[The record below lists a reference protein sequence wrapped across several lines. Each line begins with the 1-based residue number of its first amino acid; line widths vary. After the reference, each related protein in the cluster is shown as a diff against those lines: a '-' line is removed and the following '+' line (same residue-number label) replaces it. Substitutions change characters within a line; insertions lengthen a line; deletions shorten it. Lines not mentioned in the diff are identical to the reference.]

1 MSDLKEA
8 ASVHFWSD
16 RLKEVPGNSYRL
28 NRVLEIVLATR
39 RPLAELDLDTEA
51 PLDYDFRCFFLNR
64 PRVELYRRIDARC
77 EEMVVSGLL
86 QVVFPPALSMHCCCW
101 NIAPQKFLPNMCVLI
116 ASVLGLRIVDT
127 VMPIFENE
135 VHGFRRTFWGRVISQ
150 SSQV

>member
-1 MSDLKEA
+1 M
-8 ASVHFWSD
+8 SD

-77 EEMVVSGLL
+77 EEMVVNGLL
-86 QVVFPPALSMHCCCW
+86 QVAFPPTTHRAAFCFALT
-101 NIAPQKFLPNMCVLI
+101 LTVL
-116 ASVLGLRIVDT
+116 ACKV
-127 VMPIFENE
+127 
-135 VHGFRRTFWGRVISQ
+135 
-150 SSQV
+150 